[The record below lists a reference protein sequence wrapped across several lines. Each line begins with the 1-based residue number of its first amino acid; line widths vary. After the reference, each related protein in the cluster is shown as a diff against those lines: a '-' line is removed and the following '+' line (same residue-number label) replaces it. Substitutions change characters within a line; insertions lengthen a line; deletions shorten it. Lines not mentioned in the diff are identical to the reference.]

1 MNIFIWVLQ
10 DLFYGFLFKKKT
22 KLFLQKISL
31 MVELFIFKNKIIITD
46 IVILKT

>member
-1 MNIFIWVLQ
+1 M
-10 DLFYGFLFKKKT
+10 DFYLKKKT